1 MRKTDQ
7 FVLFLFARKTQTLVP
22 TDFKGHPNIK
32 FLSLPEEVEALFGKA
47 LEDTKFIQLAKKF
60 SQTSTDVSVSLHQVV
75 ASVVEQIGNF
85 EIEIEGRPRSLKKL
99 GATLG
104 QLRVVVDGT
113 PNLFQSALIKE
124 LSNVLV
130 QDCACTFVDNTLI
143 SLEYGHIIYIGE

>member
-32 FLSLPEEVEALFGKA
+32 FLSLPESMEAT
-47 LEDTKFIQLAKKF
+47 LEKVLDDKKFIELVKGFFTSPNDISSAMATLMSEAVSDIAK
-60 SQTSTDVSVSLHQVV
+60 
-75 ASVVEQIGNF
+75 F
-85 EIEIEGRPRSLKKL
+85 EIEIEGRTRPLSKL

-104 QLRVVVDGT
+104 QLRVVIDGT
-113 PNLFQSALIKE
+113 PTLFQMSFMEE
-124 LSNVLV
+124 LKRSLAE
-130 QDCACTFVDNTLI
+130 DCACTFVDNTLV

>member
-7 FVLFLFARKTQTLVP
+7 FVLFLFARKTQTSVP
-22 TDFKGHPNIK
+22 ADFNGHPNIK
-32 FLSLPEEVEALFGKA
+32 FLTLPEAIETMFEKA
-47 LEDTKFIQLAKKF
+47 LDDTKFIQFAKKF
-60 SQTSTDVSVSLHQVV
+60 SQKSTDVSVSLHQVI
-75 ASVVEQIGNF
+75 ASVVDQIGDF

-113 PNLFQSALIKE
+113 PNLFQATLIKE
-124 LSNVLV
+124 LSSVLV
-130 QDCACTFVDNTLI
+130 QDCACTFVDNTLV